1 MLELEWD
8 EELAWLA
15 QAHADT
21 CSFGHDCNACRRWRQ
36 YTIHTSIE
44 MFTTPGCR
52 LSRWRSVGQNLYQSH
67 RSRSGPTNWK
77 AALDAWFWDEINLFP
92 VSSVYR

>member
-1 MLELEWD
+1 MLSGLTSQPSASDMLELEWD

-36 YTIHTSIE
+36 YT
-44 MFTTPGCR
+44 
-52 LSRWRSVGQNLYQSH
+52 LVSR
-67 RSRSGPTNWK
+67 
-77 AALDAWFWDEINLFP
+77 
-92 VSSVYR
+92 